1 MCTIMKQ
8 EVSNNFIL
16 FAMGPIQDFS
26 FLSKFYAFPFFPQ
39 ISVHREWKQLGQ
51 SMEHVTI

>member
-1 MCTIMKQ
+1 MCTLMKQ